1 MSAKCG
7 FTPLKHWTLGTK
19 QDEFRRLVPK
29 EGFEPT
35 HPYGYYVL
43 NVARLP
49 FRHFGIFTSVVPIH
63 HILTGY
69 LVGDRGLEPLTSC
82 V

>member
-1 MSAKCG
+1 MAGELIAMSAKCRQNSR
-7 FTPLKHWTLGTK
+7 GTH
-19 QDEFRRLVPK
+19 RRCPVLATKPPIYRELVPK

-49 FRHFGIFTSVVPIH
+49 FRHFGTTVSIR
-63 HILTGY
+63 L
-69 LVGDRGLEPLTSC
+69 
-82 V
+82 

>member
-49 FRHFGIFTSVVPIH
+49 FRHFGIFRQHFTHPPH
-63 HILTGY
+63 GNRQ
-69 LVGDRGLEPLTSC
+69 RGGR
-82 V
+82 